1 MGERVKENQ
10 QQYGYAES
18 LRLKGDDEKP
28 GVAVIKEFLLER
40 LMLDIRSHIDFT
52 ERVEPE
58 TGDKVYRMSVTL
70 MGEPEGKEI
79 KDNKGGKK

>member
-1 MGERVKENQ
+1 MEEYVKENQ
-10 QQYGYAES
+10 QQYVYAES

-58 TGDKVYRMSVTL
+58 TGDKVYRLSVTL
-70 MGEPEGKEI
+70 MGEPESKEE
-79 KDNKGGKK
+79 GEGESGW

>member
-10 QQYGYAES
+10 QQYAYAES

-28 GVAVIKEFLLER
+28 GVSVIKEFLLER

-52 ERVEPE
+52 ENIDPE
-58 TGDKVYRMSVTL
+58 TGENVYRMSVTL
-70 MGEPEGKEI
+70 TGEPESKEI
-79 KDNKGGKK
+79 KNNKGGKK

>member
-1 MGERVKENQ
+1 MEECVKENQ
-10 QQYGYAES
+10 QQYVYTES
-18 LRLKGDDEKP
+18 LRIKGDDEKP
-28 GVAVIKEFLLER
+28 GVAVVKEFLLER

-70 MGEPEGKEI
+70 TGEPESKEI
-79 KDNKGGKK
+79 KNNKGGKK

>member
-10 QQYGYAES
+10 QQYAYAES

-52 ERVEPE
+52 ENIDPE
-58 TGDKVYRMSVTL
+58 TGENVYRMSVTL
-70 MGEPEGKEI
+70 TGEPESKEE
-79 KDNKGGKK
+79 GEGESGW